1 MTLQRT
7 MHPTP
12 LPSSCIVAGAVFTE
26 LFSPQQKAHQKS
38 LVYLLKGYH
47 RNRAENTLH
56 CVRSCVCFLG
66 MYILLKRKSMNRTL
80 GEYEELED
88 CVCSQ
93 TCTTSGAILFC
104 RICSVRVSAPPYLSG
119 WALDYWPGYTYCLGG
134 PPGSPSPALELHQKA
149 CTVRE
154 MQQEVRKSGQ
164 PLQVHL
170 SITFVL

>member
-119 WALDYWPGYTYCLGG
+119 WALDSTGLDTLTAWVGRQG
-134 PPGSPSPALELHQKA
+134 LHHLPWS
-149 CTVRE
+149 CT
-154 MQQEVRKSGQ
+154 RKHAQSGKCNRR
-164 PLQVHL
+164 
-170 SITFVL
+170 